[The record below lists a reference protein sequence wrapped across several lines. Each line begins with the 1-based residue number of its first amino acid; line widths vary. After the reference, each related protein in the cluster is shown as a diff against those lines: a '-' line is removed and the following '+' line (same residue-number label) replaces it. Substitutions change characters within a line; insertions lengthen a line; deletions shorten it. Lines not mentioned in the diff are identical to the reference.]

1 MTTREDLAA
10 AADLI
15 ARARDAAEEAADII
29 NRLDDYETLASA
41 ARGIQG
47 QADNLRKRI
56 ERAMEA
62 GNE

>member
-15 ARARDAAEEAADII
+15 ARCSDAAEEAAEII
-29 NRLDDYETLASA
+29 DGLEGYELHAGD

-47 QADNLRKRI
+47 RADRLRQRI
-56 ERAMEA
+56 EKAMEA
-62 GNE
+62 GNG

>member
-29 NRLDDYETLASA
+29 GGLDDYETLASA
-41 ARGIQG
+41 ARGIWG
-47 QADNLRKRI
+47 QANTLRERI
-56 ERAMEA
+56 GKAMEA
-62 GNE
+62 SNG